1 MNTETKTP
9 VEQKKGLFR
18 RNKKEKPKKTVKQE
32 IISWVLTLAAAAALA
47 LLIRTFLFEPI
58 RVKGESMRDTLQDRE
73 IVAVLKPGYLL
84 GHINRGDVVI
94 CRYPDRD
101 STLFVKRL
109 IALPGDSIE
118 IVNGV
123 VYVNDE
129 AVDESA
135 IDKHTPGTLRYA
147 NYARRVLGE
156 DEYFVM
162 GDNRD
167 NSNDSRAV
175 GPIPRSYIVG
185 HVKRVIFPLSK
196 FMQKVE

>member
-1 MNTETKTP
+1 MNAETQNP
-9 VEQKKGLFR
+9 AEQKKGLFKR
-18 RNKKEKPKKTVKQE
+18 TKKEKPKKTVKQE
-32 IISWVLTLAAAAALA
+32 IISWIITLAAAAALA

-58 RVKGESMRDTLQDRE
+58 RVQGESMRDTLQDKE
-73 IVAVLKPGYLL
+73 IVAVVKPGYLL
-84 GHINRGDVVI
+84 GNLNRGDVII
-94 CRYPDRD
+94 CRYPGRD

-118 IVNGV
+118 IINGV

-129 AVDESA
+129 EVDESG
-135 IDKHTPGTLRYA
+135 IDKHSPGTLRYA

-175 GPIPRSYIVG
+175 GPIPRSYIIG
-185 HVKRVIFPLSK
+185 HVVRVIFPLSK